1 MKTDISNKVLDY
13 IADHNSDP
21 LDFMYA
27 IMNEADLT
35 DERALGYLSE
45 SFGFKYTEEELKKVV
60 AQYHAENQIK

>member
-1 MKTDISNKVLDY
+1 MKTKITNKVLDY

-45 SFGFKYTEEELKKVV
+45 SFGFKYTE
-60 AQYHAENQIK
+60 NQIK